1 MFLSSLYC
9 CRHYCLV
16 YRISREPE
24 PLPPFLLVRG
34 VHFFPTLLNFCAK
47 DSLLFFSFS
56 SRRFERSFRSYIQ
69 IGVLLKREGEKKR
82 SWSKRRW
89 KRGIPEGGIN
99 PSPAAYPS
107 RREAIIFSAPKARY
121 VSMRIRLYRSNA
133 NSDSTGSDLRIEDY
147 HRPPRNFRFSSQR
160 RLKRCGIADTRDEFP
175 FSSLSLFFL
184 LSPGRF
190 HSRHVCSEKNCTPPL
205 SLFSKGN
212 S

>member
-9 CRHYCLV
+9 CRHCCLV
-16 YRISREPE
+16 HRISREPE

-89 KRGIPEGGIN
+89 KSRE
-99 PSPAAYPS
+99 SPRVALI
-107 RREAIIFSAPKARY
+107 RAPLLIHPDEKQSYFPPQRHDTCQCE
-121 VSMRIRLYRSNA
+121 SGFTDLMRIPIAPVPIYESKITTAPLETFASPRS
-133 NSDSTGSDLRIEDY
+133 
-147 HRPPRNFRFSSQR
+147 
-160 RLKRCGIADTRDEFP
+160 AD
-175 FSSLSLFFL
+175 
-184 LSPGRF
+184 
-190 HSRHVCSEKNCTPPL
+190 
-205 SLFSKGN
+205 
-212 S
+212 